1 MLLPRRRASAVEV
14 IWPPRP
20 WAVSGGTGHHALS
33 PPQGLRGRSRS
44 CGSASRRAMSHGRV
58 WRHDALAPSLGQR
71 GRSMSISC
79 VSASRRATQAVS
91 VGAMTL
97 LSRTVAAG
105 SHTRSASM
113 SHVAALRANKR
124 YSSGGGDGVA
134 AVAAAAGRAAVPR
147 IWIRYGNVREFGV
160 ARETIRKCC
169 LLLIILVYFEI
180 RLPGDRDKS
189 AK

>member
-1 MLLPRRRASAVEV
+1 MATQAVGRE
-14 IWPPRP
+14 W
-20 WAVSGGTGHHALS
+20 GHHALS

-44 CGSASRRAMSHGRV
+44 CGSASRRAMSHGHLAGRV
-58 WRHDALAPSLGQR
+58 WRHDALAPSQGQR
-71 GRSMSISC
+71 GRSISC
-79 VSASRRATQAVS
+79 VRASRRATQAVS

-134 AVAAAAGRAAVPR
+134 AVAATRAAVAR
-147 IWIRYGNVREFGV
+147 AWILNGNVREFGV
-160 ARETIRKCC
+160 ARETIRRRC
-169 LLLIILVYFEI
+169 LFLLILFYLGI
-180 RLPGDRDKS
+180 RLPRDRVRS